1 MHELTLALASGWRV
15 LLAGLVLGAGL
26 PALFAV
32 GVRSMA
38 WGAGGEAEVH
48 AAGTAAAPAAHPV
61 GRLVATV
68 CFLVVVLAVA
78 LGITFVVATG
88 MGKTLSFEH
97 TYPTITT
104 KH

>member
-1 MHELTLALASGWRV
+1 MHELSLALDGGWRV

-26 PALFAV
+26 PSLFAF
-32 GVRSMA
+32 GVRAMA

-48 AAGTAAAPAAHPV
+48 ASGTAAPAAHPA
-61 GRLVATV
+61 GRLVAGL
-68 CFLVVVLAVA
+68 CFLVVVLAVV
-78 LGITFVVATG
+78 LGITFIVATG

-97 TYPTITT
+97 IYPTIVT

>member
-1 MHELTLALASGWRV
+1 MHELSLALDGGWRV

-48 AAGTAAAPAAHPV
+48 AAGTAAPAAHPI
-61 GRLVATV
+61 GRLVSIV
-68 CFLVVVLAVA
+68 CFLVVVLAVV

-88 MGKTLSFEH
+88 MGRTLGFEH
-97 TYPTITT
+97 IYPTITT